1 MLCIIISSTF
11 YALIHFALINVL
23 QNHGC
28 ECYRL
33 SEDAEV
39 LTDESFINNHNQ
51 LVYVLIIIC
60 ALEASVVI
68 IPVVNLSTVG

>member
-1 MLCIIISSTF
+1 MLCIIISSTL
-11 YALIHFALINVL
+11 YALIHFALINFL
-23 QNHGC
+23 RNHGC

-33 SEDAEV
+33 SEYAQV

-51 LVYVLIIIC
+51 LVYVLIC

-68 IPVVNLSTVG
+68 IPVVNLITVG